1 MRAWVDRVV
10 ARCVLDPAEVA
21 LHTNAPGRQE
31 MENNSSHQE
40 NIHAVVGVGQL
51 EAASSVVVEREHCA
65 RDSLLV
71 AGGAI
76 NISHEGQFWHLVILE
91 ATIGRLRE
99 RVTLNLGHLEF
110 V

>member
-1 MRAWVDRVV
+1 MKNITS
-10 ARCVLDPAEVA
+10 L
-21 LHTNAPGRQE
+21 
-31 MENNSSHQE
+31 QE

-51 EAASSVVVEREHCA
+51 ESASSVVVEGEHCA
-65 RDSLLV
+65 GDSLLV
-71 AGGAI
+71 A
-76 NISHEGQFWHLVILE
+76 ISISPERQFWHLVILE